1 MLQNRRGP
9 FVHRRDYRDGRIQQ
23 EIRFDGPGAAAPLVI
38 GSSSRIR
45 YQRAR
50 RIEKSARRRQ
60 VRSDLIVARNAG
72 TIITGWERDFLVGVL
87 DRGRWP
93 LSPKQRDVL
102 NKIAIDTR
110 ALTPKNAAAF
120 VQKYHLAEGHIR

>member
-9 FVHRRDYRDGRIQQ
+9 FVHCRDYRDGRIQQ

-38 GSSSRIR
+38 GSSPRIR

-60 VRSDLIVARNAG
+60 VRSDPIVARNAG

-102 NKIAIDTR
+102 NKMRDRYTR
-110 ALTPKNAAAF
+110 AYA
-120 VQKYHLAEGHIR
+120 